1 MSRRIFLSHLLTLSV
16 ACLVLAG
23 VFNLVSPE
31 FYRQQLDSVALL
43 VTPEWVWLR
52 VSLEHGQRRTVLLSL
67 LVSLPISALFAA
79 GTAYAETRR
88 IASAVEKLA
97 KGSREIAR
105 GRYGERLEIRGDEL
119 GALALHFNQMAAALQ
134 EADENRHQL
143 VRAVVHEV
151 RTPLSNLRGYAEA
164 LEDGVMTQGEV
175 VEVISREVSLLRRV
189 TDDLS
194 LVTQIEA
201 GSALQLRPE
210 RPQDLIMDA
219 YERFI
224 HAFED
229 NGITLQIDA
238 ADALPSVSADRERV
252 GQVLGNLLAN
262 ALLYAPGGERV
273 TLGAHSAAADEV
285 QFFVSDEG
293 PGVPHEQQ
301 PHLFRRFYRADAHE
315 QGMGIG
321 LTVAK
326 GLVEA
331 MGGSIGV
338 ASEPG
343 RGSTFFFTLRKA
355 KSVEG

>member
-16 ACLVLAG
+16 ACLVLVG

-43 VTPEWVWLR
+43 VTPEWIWLR
-52 VSLEHGQRRTVLLSL
+52 VSLEAGQRRTVLLSL

-105 GRYGERLEIRGDEL
+105 GRYGERLEMRGDEL

-134 EADENRHQL
+134 EADENHRQL

-175 VEVISREVSLLRRV
+175 VEVIAREVSLLRRV

-201 GSALQLRPE
+201 GSATQLRPE
-210 RPQDLIMDA
+210 RPRDLITDA

-252 GQVLGNLLAN
+252 GQVLGN

-285 QFFVSDEG
+285 RFFVADGG

-301 PHLFRRFYRADAHE
+301 PHLFRRFYRADTAARE
-315 QGMGIG
+315 QQGTGDRVNRG
-321 LTVAK
+321 
-326 GLVEA
+326 E
-331 MGGSIGV
+331 GV
-338 ASEPG
+338 G
-343 RGSTFFFTLRKA
+343 
-355 KSVEG
+355 